1 MKGIFEF
8 ITRKDMTKAIKITPT
23 LTGQDAVN
31 FFRKINFNRS
41 KKVDK
46 EILKSIKNDAE
57 KLQAILKT
65 Q

>member
-1 MKGIFEF
+1 
-8 ITRKDMTKAIKITPT
+8 MTKAIKITPT

-46 EILKSIKNDAE
+46 KILKSIKNDAD
-57 KLQAILKT
+57 KLHAILKT
-65 Q
+65 H